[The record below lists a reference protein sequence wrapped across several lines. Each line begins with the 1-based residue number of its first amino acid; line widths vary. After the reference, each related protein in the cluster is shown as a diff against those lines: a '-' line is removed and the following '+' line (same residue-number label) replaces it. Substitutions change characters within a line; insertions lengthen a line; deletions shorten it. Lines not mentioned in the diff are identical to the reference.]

1 MRTILQC
8 LWNLQRHT
16 KIPVTKA
23 KTKMPAK
30 SLMSCDRLIVC
41 IKCRSTNRPELV
53 FNLCEERMHIPT
65 VIITYELRLQFI
77 YHIEVDSVLIVVRVL
92 VCTVRN
98 FVQPV
103 TTCDDM
109 QNI

>member
-1 MRTILQC
+1 
-8 LWNLQRHT
+8 
-16 KIPVTKA
+16 
-23 KTKMPAK
+23 
-30 SLMSCDRLIVC
+30 MSCDRLIVC
-41 IKCRSTNRPELV
+41 IKCRSTNRLELV
-53 FNLCEERMHIPT
+53 FNLCEECMHIPT

>member
-1 MRTILQC
+1 
-8 LWNLQRHT
+8 
-16 KIPVTKA
+16 
-23 KTKMPAK
+23 
-30 SLMSCDRLIVC
+30 MSCHRLIVW

-65 VIITYELRLQFI
+65 VIITYELGRLQFI
-77 YHIEVDSVLIVVRVL
+77 YHIEVDSVLIVVRAL

-109 QNI
+109 QNV